1 LKIRVA
7 VDSGEKRA
15 FATAVDWPGW
25 ARSAKTRE
33 EALELLVEYGTRYK
47 KSVGRASAA
56 LTLPTSS
63 ADLEVVATVTGD
75 KNADFGVPHATM
87 KTDLEPISEK
97 QLDEQV
103 KFLRACWKAFADA
116 AAAAHGKTLAAG
128 PRGGGRTLAKIVEHV
143 HGADREAYIPT
154 LGGKAP
160 AKTAGRDEVET
171 AFVEAL
177 HAKLRGELPERG
189 PRGGERWSA
198 RYAIR
203 RSAWHALDH
212 AWEIEDR
219 SS

>member
-1 LKIRVA
+1 LKTRVA
-7 VDSGEKRA
+7 IDGGEKRV

-25 ARSAKTRE
+25 ARSAKSRN
-33 EALELLVEYGTRYK
+33 EALERLIEYGARYR
-47 KSVGRASAA
+47 KSMGRAVSA
-56 LTLPTSS
+56 LKLPQTI
-63 ADLEVVATVTGD
+63 DELDVVATVSDD

-87 KTDLEPISEK
+87 KPDLEAVSEA
-97 QLDEQV
+97 QLDEQI
-103 KFLRACWKAFADA
+103 KLLKAAWKAFGKA

-128 PRGGGRTLAKIVEHV
+128 PRGGGRTLAKIVDHV
-143 HGADREAYIPT
+143 HEADRAAYIPS
-154 LGGKAP
+154 LGAKAP
-160 AKTAGRDEVET
+160 GSSASRDEVEA

-177 HAKLRGELPERG
+177 HAKLRGELPEKG

-219 SS
+219 AS